1 MVGELQPGV
10 HVPTVNSTGKTD
22 TSHLY
27 IFLRIGETHA
37 KKERERERELRPYCT
52 SYRKSNSKWFVDL
65 NVKPQTIKFLGK
77 NIGGNLCD
85 LDLGKDFLD
94 LSPKHD

>member
-37 KKERERERELRPYCT
+37 KKERERERE
-52 SYRKSNSKWFVDL
+52 N
-65 NVKPQTIKFLGK
+65 
-77 NIGGNLCD
+77 
-85 LDLGKDFLD
+85 LDLIAHPTEKVTLNGL
-94 LSPKHD
+94 